1 MLRSKTEYPGGDA
14 KKILFLGHYIPIG
27 RAPEEQEEEMPGLTE
42 VRLYTCIIVESKI
55 SLFDVEYHSLIYICI
70 DLKYWKIS
78 KMQLC

>member
-42 VRLYTCIIVESKI
+42 VRLYTCIIVEYSVYDSVYDSVPYEI
-55 SLFDVEYHSLIYICI
+55 FHRNAET
-70 DLKYWKIS
+70 
-78 KMQLC
+78 